1 MSEGFKLEKTGAV
14 LRLTLDR
21 PEVGNM
27 ITLAMLAD
35 IAAAISAAGRDPDVK
50 AIAVSSAG
58 EDFCRG
64 RDPKGAPE
72 AQRMTAMEM
81 RSALIEPIL
90 GLYSAVR
97 GAEVPVVAA
106 VQGAV
111 QGTVNGL
118 GCGLAAVCDVTIA
131 ADSARFALPEMRAN
145 LPPTLAVWAQ
155 LDRIPAKS
163 LLGMVL
169 CADHITADRALNLGL
184 VSDVVGEDALEAAFE
199 RFLETLES
207 YHRPSLA
214 TCKSYL
220 QKARGIEYGAAND
233 LAGNMLS
240 VVLSSR

>member
-106 VQGAV
+106 VQG
-111 QGTVNGL
+111 TVNGL

-145 LPPTLAVWAQ
+145 LPPTLAMLAH
-155 LDRIPAKS
+155 LDRIPSKS
-163 LLGMVL
+163 LLWMVL
-169 CADHITADRALNLGL
+169 SADHITADRALNLGL

>member
-50 AIAVSSAG
+50 AITVSSAG

-106 VQGAV
+106 VQG
-111 QGTVNGL
+111 TVNGL

-145 LPPTLAVWAQ
+145 LPPTLAMLAH
-155 LDRIPAKS
+155 LDRIPSKS
-163 LLGMVL
+163 LLWMVL
-169 CADHITADRALNLGL
+169 SADHITADRALNLGL